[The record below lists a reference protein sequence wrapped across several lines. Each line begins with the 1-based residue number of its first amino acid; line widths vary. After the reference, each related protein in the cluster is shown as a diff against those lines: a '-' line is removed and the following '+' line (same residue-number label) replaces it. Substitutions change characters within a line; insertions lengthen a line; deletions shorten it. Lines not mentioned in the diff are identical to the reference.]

1 MRIIRMKHSLATT
14 FAIGLLVAA
23 CGGGTATTSAT
34 TAATGISETT
44 AAASETTARTP
55 TTQSGPADGSGDLTV
70 NTCDLLTVEEVEAAI
85 GTLTATPEYDG
96 SAPPMFTCS
105 YTSED
110 VDLNVGAFVYP
121 DEETA
126 KELFQMAVASG
137 ATRIDGPG
145 DEVQDNQPAG
155 DLTVRS
161 GRIELSIDLFS
172 RMDLD
177 QELDIAKDLASK
189 AVPRLP

>member
-1 MRIIRMKHSLATT
+1 MRIIRVKHRLPVVFTIA
-14 FAIGLLVAA
+14 LMVAA
-23 CGGGTATTSAT
+23 CGSGATTTNEASVT
-34 TAATGISETT
+34 TAGGFATSAAPSETT
-44 AAASETTARTP
+44 AQTPDVETGP
-55 TTQSGPADGSGDLTV
+55 TSGEDLTV
-70 NTCDLLTVEEVEAAI
+70 KACDLLTVEEVEAAI
-85 GTLTATPEYDG
+85 GTLTTTPEYDG
-96 SAPPMFTCS
+96 STPPMFTCS

-110 VDLNVGAFVYP
+110 VDLNLGAFVYP

-126 KELFQMAVASG
+126 KDLFQMAIASG

-145 DEVQDNQPAG
+145 DEAQDNQPTG

-172 RMDLD
+172 SMDLD
-177 QELDIAKDLASK
+177 QELEIAKDLASK